1 MTDFFEKAY
10 MAGLGA
16 WTVTMEKAKEIVDDL
31 VEKGKITADEAP
43 KILKEVVAKAE
54 ESKKALEERV
64 EKGVENTVNRLNLAT
79 KSDVQRVEEKLD
91 LILKELQKKK

>member
-1 MTDFFEKAY
+1 MSDFFEKAY

-16 WTVTMEKAKEIVDDL
+16 WSVTKEKAKEIVDDL

>member
-1 MTDFFEKAY
+1 MTDIFEKAY
-10 MAGLGA
+10 LAGLGA
-16 WTVTMEKAKEIVDDL
+16 WSVTKEKAKEIVDDL

-64 EKGVENTVNRLNLAT
+64 EKGVENTVNKLNLAT
-79 KSDVQRVEEKLD
+79 KTDVQRVEEKLD

>member
-1 MTDFFEKAY
+1 MSDFFEKAY

-16 WTVTMEKAKEIVDDL
+16 WSVTKEKAKEIVDDL

-64 EKGVENTVNRLNLAT
+64 EKGVENTVNKLNLAN

-91 LILKELQKKK
+91 QILKELQKKK

>member
-1 MTDFFEKAY
+1 MPDFFEKAY
-10 MAGLGA
+10 LAGLGA
-16 WTVTMEKAKEIVDDL
+16 WSVTKEKAKEIVDDL

-43 KILKEVVAKAE
+43 RILKEVVAKAE
-54 ESKKALEERV
+54 ESKKALEERI
-64 EKGVENTVNRLNLAT
+64 EKGVENTVNKLNLAT

>member
-1 MTDFFEKAY
+1 MSDIFEKAY

-16 WTVTMEKAKEIVDDL
+16 WSVTREKAKEIVDDL

-43 KILKEVVAKAE
+43 KILKDAVAKAE
-54 ESKKALEERV
+54 ESRKALEERI

-79 KSDVQRVEEKLD
+79 KTDLQQVEKKLD
-91 LILKELQKKK
+91 LILKELQKKG

>member
-1 MTDFFEKAY
+1 MTDIFEKAY
-10 MAGLGA
+10 LAGLGA
-16 WTVTMEKAKEIVDDL
+16 WSVTKEKAKEIVDDL

-64 EKGVENTVNRLNLAT
+64 EKGVENTVNKLNLAT
-79 KSDVQRVEEKLD
+79 KTDVQRVEEKLD
-91 LILKELQKKK
+91 LILKALQKKK

>member
-1 MTDFFEKAY
+1 MPDFFEKAY
-10 MAGLGA
+10 LAGLGA
-16 WTVTMEKAKEIVDDL
+16 WSVTKEKAKEIVDDL

-54 ESKKALEERV
+54 ESKKALEERI
-64 EKGVENTVNRLNLAT
+64 EKGVENTVNKLNLAT

>member
-1 MTDFFEKAY
+1 MTDIFEKAY
-10 MAGLGA
+10 LAGLGA
-16 WTVTMEKAKEIVDDL
+16 WSVTKEKAKEIVDDL

-54 ESKKALEERV
+54 ESKKAIEERV
-64 EKGVENTVNRLNLAT
+64 EKGVENTVNKLNLAT
-79 KSDVQRVEEKLD
+79 KTDVQRVEEKLD

>member
-1 MTDFFEKAY
+1 MPDFFEKAY
-10 MAGLGA
+10 LAGLGA
-16 WTVTMEKAKEIVDDL
+16 WSVTKEKAKEIVDDL

-64 EKGVENTVNRLNLAT
+64 EKGVENTVNKLNLAT

>member
-10 MAGLGA
+10 LAGLGA
-16 WTVTMEKAKEIVDDL
+16 WSVTKEKAKEIVDDL

-43 KILKEVVAKAE
+43 KILKELVSKAE

-91 LILKELQKKK
+91 LILKELKKK